1 MNGVEFVEWHA
12 GRGGGS
18 TRRRALHAALG
29 AATIAAA
36 SLGAGRS
43 ETAAK
48 THKKRCRCQAKGL
61 GESCTAN
68 KQCCTNQT
76 NRICAIQRNVGGP
89 RCCGALQAG
98 CTGNTDC
105 CESCECLD
113 GACVLTT

>member
-1 MNGVEFVEWHA
+1 MGGLEFI
-12 GRGGGS
+12 GRLARHGGGS
-18 TRRRALHAALG
+18 TRRKALHAALG
-29 AATIAAA
+29 AATIAAT
-36 SLGAGRS
+36 SLGAGIS

-48 THKKRCRCQAKGL
+48 THKKRCQCRARGV

-89 RCCGALQAG
+89 RCCGALQAE

-105 CESCECLD
+105 CESFECFN
-113 GACVLTT
+113 GVCVLTS